1 MSATGEGANARPPID
16 LSSWWFTLAVGALV
30 PLFRLSH
37 IVRDY
42 LARKATPDCCLNF
55 IPPLLLVA
63 AAWGAYTPLI
73 FRLGRRFPPSRL
85 QNVLVHLGAV
95 IVLALPIEL
104 AWWFFGSPELHK
116 PPPYPLGPYILF
128 KLANSI
134 VPYAL
139 ILGAGVLRD
148 RYIEH
153 TRYARLLLR
162 LERQLAETELAALR
176 TQLDPELLNSS
187 LAAIEE
193 ACRHDEE
200 RAERLVVALADFL
213 RITLDQ
219 IDRGEVAL
227 DREPARRRV
236 LAELR
241 LDADVGRASAR
252 PGGLKP
258 ALRLEQPMPFTLG
271 WPVAIAIL
279 LVSSLF
285 GRAVSETGTTESSL
299 EYAKWAGIGMLLTAP
314 GCFFSVWAAHRLAR
328 SRRLGLVIVAVLLLT
343 FAAAFV
349 CEVAFAQVRP
359 GWNELNSVSAMS
371 GFLPAVARSRA
382 VAFHHL
388 LFAVL
393 AFFAIAVRYD
403 EHAREVL
410 ALHARVREA
419 QLRTLRAQI
428 RPHFLFNSLNSILGR
443 LGRDA
448 GEAAEMAAGLRRFLR
463 TTFAVEPRDAVALSE
478 ELEAVREYLDIERNR
493 AGARMRVEWDVDER
507 AREAHV
513 PALLLQPLVENAVQH
528 GVASVSR
535 AVRIAITA
543 KRIGRSVVLSVEDD
557 GAGSG
562 EAAGRGLG
570 LKTTQGLL
578 AAFYGPDAQF
588 SAGPRAPHGFA
599 VRLVL
604 PYR

>member
-1 MSATGEGANARPPID
+1 MSAHDDAAHGRPALD
-16 LSSWWFTLAVGALV
+16 LTSPWFTVAVAALV
-30 PLFRLSH
+30 PLLRLSH

-42 LARKATPDCCLNF
+42 LARIATPECCLNF
-55 IPPLLLVA
+55 IPPLMLVPV
-63 AAWGAYTPLI
+63 AWGAYTPLI

-134 VPYAL
+134 AAYAL
-139 ILGAGVLRD
+139 ILAAGVLRD
-148 RYIEH
+148 RYVEH
-153 TRYARLLLR
+153 TRYARVLLR

-176 TQLDPELLNSS
+176 TQLDPQLLHSS
-187 LAAIEE
+187 LEAIEE

-200 RAERLVVALADFL
+200 RAERLVVELADFL
-213 RITLDQ
+213 RIKLDE
-219 IDRGEVAL
+219 IDRDEAMQE
-227 DREPARRRV
+227 REQARRRV
-236 LAELR
+236 LAEL
-241 LDADVGRASAR
+241 
-252 PGGLKP
+252 GL
-258 ALRLEQPMPFTLG
+258 QPSPFAFD

-279 LVSSLF
+279 LVASIF
-285 GRAVSETGTTESSL
+285 GRAVSETGTTETL
-299 EYAKWAGIGMLLTAP
+299 FEYAKWAGIGALLTVP

-328 SRRLGLVIVAVLLLT
+328 SRRLGMVIVAVLLLT
-343 FAAAFV
+343 FGAAFV

-359 GWNELNSVSAMS
+359 GWNDLNSVSAMS

-382 VAFHHL
+382 VALHHL
-388 LFAVL
+388 LFLVL

-410 ALHARVREA
+410 SLHARVRAA

-448 GEAAEMAAGLRRFLR
+448 GEAAEMAASLRRFLR
-463 TTFAVEPRDAVALSE
+463 TTFEVEPRNAVALSE

-507 AREAHV
+507 ARETHV

-535 AVRIAITA
+535 DVRIGITA
-543 KRIGRSVVLSVEDD
+543 KRIGRSVVLSIEDD
-557 GAGSG
+557 GAGHG
-562 EAAGRGLG
+562 ETAGRGLG

-578 AAFYGPDAQF
+578 AAFYGADAQF
-588 SAGPRAPHGFA
+588 SAGPLTPHGFA